1 MRSLKMKKDKNI
13 KPIEALEFLES
24 MRTLSSQIDGDK
36 KMISIRIP
44 ENLIKALKLKAKVE
58 NKKYQNLIVESIRE
72 YLKSR

>member
-1 MRSLKMKKDKNI
+1 MKKDKNI